1 MKKIINFLIIILIL
15 AAIIVLG
22 FIIYRYS
29 QYQKNSE
36 EAIEVVAQIEKE
48 FEEIS
53 KTGATEGAEQKVETE
68 YKGYKVVGIIEIP
81 KINIKYPILNKTN
94 DDSMQYSITKFAGGD
109 VNSIGNFVVAGHNYL
124 DGSMFGK
131 VKQLQ
136 IGDEIKLTDLY
147 NNTVTYEIFDIYSVD
162 PNDTSILESE
172 DEEAREVTLITC
184 TKGHIERLITKAR
197 EKTSK

>member
-1 MKKIINFLIIILIL
+1 MKKFINIFIILLVL

-22 FIIYRYS
+22 VIIYRYS
-29 QYQKNSE
+29 QYQANSNA
-36 EAIEVVAQIEKE
+36 AIEVVKKKKKE

-53 KTGATEGAEQKVETE
+53 ETDQKVEAE

-81 KINIKYPILNKTN
+81 KINIKYPILNQTN
-94 DDSMQYSITKFAGGD
+94 DDAMQYSITKFSGGD

-131 VKQLQ
+131 VKQLE

-147 NNTVTYEIFDIYSVD
+147 NNTITYEIFDIYSVD
-162 PNDTSILESE
+162 PNDTSILEGV
-172 DEEAREVTLITC
+172 DENSQEVTLITC
-184 TKGHIERLITKAR
+184 TKGHVERLITKAR
-197 EKTSK
+197 EIKTK

>member
-1 MKKIINFLIIILIL
+1 MKKVINILIVILIL
-15 AAIIVLG
+15 AAIIVLA

-36 EAIEVVAQIEKE
+36 EAVEVVAKIEKE
-48 FEEIS
+48 FETTSET
-53 KTGATEGAEQKVETE
+53 KKKVEAE

-81 KINIKYPILNKTN
+81 KINIKYPILNQTN
-94 DDSMQYSITKFAGGD
+94 DESMQYSITKFAGGE

-131 VKQLQ
+131 VKQLE

-147 NNTVTYEIFDIYSVD
+147 NNTLTYEVFDIFSVD
-162 PNDTSILESE
+162 PNDTSILESV
-172 DEEAREVTLITC
+172 DDNAREVTLITC
-184 TKGHIERLITKAR
+184 TKGHVERLITKAR
-197 EKTSK
+197 EKIL

>member
-1 MKKIINFLIIILIL
+1 MKKFINIFIILLVL

-22 FIIYRYS
+22 VIIYRYS
-29 QYQKNSE
+29 QYQANSNA
-36 EAIEVVAQIEKE
+36 AIEVVAQIEKE

-53 KTGATEGAEQKVETE
+53 ETDQKVEAE

-81 KINIKYPILNKTN
+81 KINIKYPILNQTN
-94 DDSMQYSITKFAGGD
+94 DDAMQYSITKFSGGD

-131 VKQLQ
+131 VKQLE

-147 NNTVTYEIFDIYSVD
+147 NNTITYEIFDIYSVN
-162 PNDTSILESE
+162 PNDTSILEGV
-172 DEEAREVTLITC
+172 DENSREVTLITC
-184 TKGHIERLITKAR
+184 TKGHVERLITKAR
-197 EKTSK
+197 EIKTK